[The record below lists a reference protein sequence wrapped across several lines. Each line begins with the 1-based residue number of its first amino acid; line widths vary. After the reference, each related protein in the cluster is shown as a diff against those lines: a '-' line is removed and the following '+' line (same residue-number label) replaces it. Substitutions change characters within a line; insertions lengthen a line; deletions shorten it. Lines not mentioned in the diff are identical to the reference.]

1 MEGGQSLDKSGNS
14 KTITIKINGK
24 DRSTEKE
31 KQIGEREDNHDRK
44 NSASAPYKELEKIAS
59 QELSAAEQVKEDDE
73 FDWILPDVEEQEQ
86 LQEYKIM
93 SQSKGKSGGKKS
105 HHIRGKGV
113 VPSILLIV
121 FLAVLS
127 GTTLGILML
136 NMVIS
141 DSMTEAVSGPVEEAS
156 PEEEASPTG
165 KAVVELPALTSYLVQ
180 GGVFSTADAADVEAA
195 AMTEKGLPAKVME
208 IDKQFFLFV
217 GVADNLENAKSL
229 GSHLQ
234 ESGIDT
240 FSKEMAIGGSSISQL
255 QESERSLLEAAPN
268 LYKLLLEICTTA
280 HLSNSMATEQINA
293 LAAQITEWKEFE
305 NIQNEPLQQLKGEL
319 EEAASL
325 LSNYSENHEQK
336 TLGKVQQH
344 LLNFLAAYQ
353 AL

>member
-1 MEGGQSLDKSGNS
+1 MDKSGNS

-31 KQIGEREDNHDRK
+31 KQIGECENNHEQQK
-44 NSASAPYKELEKIAS
+44 NSASAPYKELENIAS
-59 QELSAAEQVKEDDE
+59 QELSAAEQVKEEDD

-93 SQSKGKSGGKKS
+93 SQSKGKGGGKKGNP
-105 HHIRGKGV
+105 IRNKGI

-127 GTTLGILML
+127 GTTLGVLML

-141 DSMTEAVSGPVEEAS
+141 DSMTEAVSGPVEETP
-156 PEEEASPTG
+156 PEEKANPTG
-165 KAVVELPALTSYLVQ
+165 TAVVELPALTSYLVQ
-180 GGVFSTADAADVEAA
+180 GGVFSTADAANVEAA
-195 AMTEKGLPAKVME
+195 TMTKKGLPAKVIE
-208 IDKQFFLFV
+208 IDQQFFLFV

-240 FSKEMAIGGSSISQL
+240 FSKEIAIGGGSLSQL
-255 QESERSLLEAAPN
+255 QASERSLLEAAPN

-280 HLSNSMATEQINA
+280 HLSNSMATEQKNA
-293 LAAQITEWKEFE
+293 LAAQINQWKELE
-305 NIQNEPLQQLKGEL
+305 NIQNEQLQQLKGEL
-319 EEAASL
+319 EGAANL
-325 LSNYSENHEQK
+325 LSSYSENHEQE
-336 TLGKVQQH
+336 TLGDVQQH
-344 LLNFLAAYQ
+344 LLNFLSAYQ